1 MFGKFFAV
9 TGRGNT
15 IVIND
20 TLDHFPRDN
29 DTNIMIRISV
39 FIGLLI
45 ELWKIKKVINIELVR
60 EEKLFGILPMI
71 RFSDKGSYV
80 VSSTRQ
86 YDQVSFLFNYSAGFY
101 FKILPF

>member
-1 MFGKFFAV
+1 MFGKCNFFNNFNMMV
-9 TGRGNT
+9 T
-15 IVIND
+15 VE
-20 TLDHFPRDN
+20 HFVNRDN

-60 EEKLFGILPMI
+60 DQKLFGILPMI

-80 VSSTRQ
+80 ESSTRQ
-86 YDQVSFLFNYSAGFY
+86 YDQV
-101 FKILPF
+101 